1 MGGNVNQKHL
11 HVTVIYLWS
20 QVVCFVLSQ
29 WDLPNHVASC
39 HALGIFGKLLMSR
52 GASMRFETVWSYS
65 VEPYFQWKLNKIETK
80 NCTGIWNCPWWV
92 RFNRLISQF
101 SELRCGRYYFLRW
114 FCCWKFKQ
122 IAKIGFGKQNQL
134 SPQCV
139 HIAKLKN
146 FNSEN
151 LKNTECVHGPT
162 THDTLVKQEL
172 I

>member
-1 MGGNVNQKHL
+1 MKPSTL
-11 HVTVIYLWS
+11 F
-20 QVVCFVLSQ
+20 CFVLSH
-29 WDLPNHVASC
+29 WDLPNHGASC

-52 GASMRFETVWSYS
+52 GASMWFETIWSDS
-65 VEPYFQWKLNKIETK
+65 VESFFQWKSNKIETK
-80 NCTGIWNCPWWV
+80 NGTGIWKCPWWV

-139 HIAKLKN
+139 HIAESKNSILKMWKL
-146 FNSEN
+146 
-151 LKNTECVHGPT
+151 
-162 THDTLVKQEL
+162 
-172 I
+172 